1 MNLEGDNGVNPRE
14 IMKSEGEKS
23 LISEGKASFS
33 THGKKRKRG
42 KRAIKV
48 SFIIQRSANN
58 EIHSNFKRLTLPF

>member
-33 THGKKRKRG
+33 THGKKKKKRE
-42 KRAIKV
+42 K
-48 SFIIQRSANN
+48 
-58 EIHSNFKRLTLPF
+58 SNKS